1 MHFTCLYTVYVQS
14 LENFLSLH
22 LSILSPSPLCPLSLL
37 PPHIFLSLTLP
48 PPFPLSLP
56 SALFP
61 LPLPLPLPCS
71 LSCHLPHRVRKP
83 RFSSVLRLEIVV
95 LAFGRNSHSSVKQNP
110 YKCLPV
116 SRQPF
121 ACNASLPRPLQP
133 WHSGRTGE
141 CESHYMYMYMYNV
154 QCIIYIL

>member
-1 MHFTCLYTVYVQS
+1 MYNLLKTFSLFIFQS
-14 LENFLSLH
+14 SPP
-22 LSILSPSPLCPLSLL
+22 SVPSPSFL
-37 PPHIFLSLTLP
+37 HISFS
-48 PPFPLSLP
+48 PFPLSLP
-56 SALFP
+56 SALF
-61 LPLPLPLPCS
+61 PLPLPCS

-121 ACNASLPRPLQP
+121 ACSASLPRPLQP

-141 CESHYMYMYMYNV
+141 CESQYMYNV
-154 QCIIYIL
+154 QCIYMYIIDSACLLLCYALYNS